1 MTKDKVKQLNK
12 SIAIYTDALN
22 QLHHIEPSKQRY
34 RRFRTWNLQTGTIKH
49 TNIPNKQI
57 KRWIQ
62 R

>member
-34 RRFRTWNLQTGTIKH
+34 RRFRT
-49 TNIPNKQI
+49 
-57 KRWIQ
+57 
-62 R
+62 